1 MSTSFQTHMTYKE
14 AISYLES
21 LIPTERNVHLNV
33 NPLERMK
40 ALLSELGNPQS
51 KFVSVQVSG
60 TSGKGSTS
68 YLLSHVL
75 AIAGYKTGLSTSP
88 HLERATERMKING
101 VEITKDRFVELLQ
114 EVKIAAQKVT
124 QTSLGT
130 PTYFEAL
137 VAVSFLYFAKEMVD
151 IAVIEVGLEGKYDG
165 TNTLMPV
172 VGILTNISIDHVEY
186 LGDTTEKIAH
196 EAVSFI
202 KPGMKVIT
210 GVTQDEVLSIVQEAS
225 ERAQV
230 DLVVLDDCVS
240 LDVKS
245 CTLKGSL
252 FSFKSNERTISEIL
266 LSIVGMYQVENA
278 SLVLL
283 ALEALEK
290 KGFKVTEQDIREA
303 FGSASF
309 NGRFEH
315 FIVDGTTI
323 ILDSAHNEAKM
334 NAFTGELERLYPER
348 KKIFILAFKKAKN
361 LHPIFEAI
369 HTSADEVVFS
379 EFHVTIDTSKNAT
392 MVASTVAEVYKTTYP
407 GSVTYVQSTPEDA
420 LYEAIDLAKS
430 GNGLVVI
437 TGSMYLVGQVRSIL
451 SKG

>member
-1 MSTSFQTHMTYKE
+1 MIYKE

-21 LIPTERNVHLNV
+21 LIPSERDVRLDV

-40 ALLSELGNPQS
+40 ALLDELDNPQE

-75 AIAGYKTGLSTSP
+75 ATAGYKTGLSTSP

-101 VEITKDRFVELLQ
+101 LEISEQEFVTLLQ
-114 EVKIAAQKVT
+114 QVKTGVERVT
-124 QTSLGT
+124 LTPFGK

-137 VAVSFLYFAKEMVD
+137 VAVSFLYFAKEKVD

-165 TNTLMPV
+165 TNTLSPI

-210 GVTQDEVLSIVQEAS
+210 GVTQKEVLSIVQEAS
-225 ERAQV
+225 ESVQA
-230 DLVVLDDCVS
+230 DLVVLGNSVEVDI
-240 LDVKS
+240 KN
-245 CTLKGSL
+245 CTLEGSL
-252 FSFKSNERTISEIL
+252 FSFRSGGYAISGVF
-266 LSIVGMYQVENA
+266 LSMVGMYQIENA
-278 SLVLL
+278 CLVLL
-283 ALEALEK
+283 ALLALVE
-290 KGFKVTEQDIREA
+290 KGFKINQEDIFEA
-303 FGSASF
+303 FRSATF

-315 FIVDGTTI
+315 FVIGGTTV

-334 NAFTGELERLYPER
+334 NAFIGELERLYPER
-348 KKIFILAFKKAKN
+348 KKIFILAFKKAKD
-361 LHPIFEAI
+361 LHSIFKAV
-369 HTSADEVVFS
+369 HRSADEIVFS

-392 MVASTVAEVYKTTYP
+392 MVASLVAQTYESIYP
-407 GSVTYVQSTPEDA
+407 NSVIHIQPTPKDA
-420 LYEAIDLAKS
+420 LAEAVDLAKKDD
-430 GNGLVVI
+430 GLVVV
-437 TGSMYLVGQVRSIL
+437 TGSMYLVGQIRTLL
-451 SKG
+451 SSE